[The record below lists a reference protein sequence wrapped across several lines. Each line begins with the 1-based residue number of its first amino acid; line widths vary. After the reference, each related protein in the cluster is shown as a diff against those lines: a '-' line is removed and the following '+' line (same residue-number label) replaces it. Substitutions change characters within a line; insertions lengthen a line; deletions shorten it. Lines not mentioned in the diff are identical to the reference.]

1 MVLILYTIAILLT
14 TWHMIFGAIATQVLA
29 RTTRLLNGRKAVH
42 MTGQKYM
49 RAVVPIGLVYS
60 ASLVC
65 SNMPYL
71 YLSVAFIQMLKVQL
85 SPHLPIK
92 APRADL
98 LPPTLPPPQL
108 HGPRSKERA
117 DEFCL

>member
-1 MVLILYTIAILLT
+1 
-14 TWHMIFGAIATQVLA
+14 MIFAAIATQILA

-42 MTGQKYM
+42 MSGEKYM

-71 YLSVAFIQMLKVQL
+71 YLSVSFIQMLKVCRIV
-85 SPHLPIK
+85 HLN
-92 APRADL
+92 AMNA
-98 LPPTLPPPQL
+98 
-108 HGPRSKERA
+108 RSS
-117 DEFCL
+117 

>member
-1 MVLILYTIAILLT
+1 
-14 TWHMIFGAIATQVLA
+14 MIFAAIATQILA
-29 RTTRLLNGRKAVH
+29 RSTRLLNGRKAIH

-71 YLSVAFIQMLKVQL
+71 YLSVPFIQMLKV
-85 SPHLPIK
+85 
-92 APRADL
+92 RN
-98 LPPTLPPPQL
+98 PP
-108 HGPRSKERA
+108 GPDWCQFES
-117 DEFCL
+117 C

>member
-1 MVLILYTIAILLT
+1 MVFA
-14 TWHMIFGAIATQVLA
+14 AIATQILA

-42 MTGQKYM
+42 MSGEKYM

-71 YLSVAFIQMLKVQL
+71 YLSVAFIQMLKARPA
-85 SPHLPIK
+85 S
-92 APRADL
+92 
-98 LPPTLPPPQL
+98 PPQKTTQHRTGEL
-108 HGPRSKERA
+108 TNLQPMRRQEA
-117 DEFCL
+117 LL